1 MSKQPFNYS
10 EHREIL
16 QSLHQRFRAGDISE
30 EEYRRGLARQ
40 GFNAT
45 EIEAEILARRMEDF

>member
-1 MSKQPFNYS
+1 MSREPFNFA
-10 EHREIL
+10 ENKEITE
-16 QSLHQRFRAGDISE
+16 SLHKRFLDKVISE

-45 EIEAEILARRMEDF
+45 EIEAEIAMRTQEE